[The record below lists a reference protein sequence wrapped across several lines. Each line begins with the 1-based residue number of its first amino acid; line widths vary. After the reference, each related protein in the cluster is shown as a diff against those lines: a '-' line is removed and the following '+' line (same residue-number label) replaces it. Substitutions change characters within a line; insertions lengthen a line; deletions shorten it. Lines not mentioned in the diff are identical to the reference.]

1 MSDCTKYRYSLWH
14 IWDKDNPIFTFVDLN
29 HLTADYIQDAPI
41 IIDCINFAKS
51 WGGDGTY
58 MTTE

>member
-1 MSDCTKYRYSLWH
+1 MSLFTWY

-51 WGGDGTY
+51 WGGDGIY
-58 MTTE
+58 MATE